1 MGSSSLVRFF
11 ERVQFLCCRLFK
23 CGGEV
28 DEVDGHVG
36 SVDGMEMV
44 AVGGQMG
51 SGRESPKSDSST
63 DVSGEFVLHSKTNR
77 PVCSP
82 TPQ

>member
-1 MGSSSLVRFF
+1 MESLVRFF
-11 ERVQFLCCRLFK
+11 ERIQLLCCRLFK
-23 CGGEV
+23 CGGGV
-28 DEVDGHVG
+28 DEVNVG
-36 SVDGMEMV
+36 SADEGVEMA

-51 SGRESPKSDSST
+51 SGRSESSKSDSST
-63 DVSGEFVLHSKTNR
+63 DVSGEFVLHSKTIR